1 MEPISIENME
11 GTSTIWIRMWI
22 NKISWKTI
30 EYRYIDNLNELQQRL
45 YYIYAHEKAGNN
57 NFHNERIGT
66 IKFIN
71 DKLENMSTLKLKV

>member
-1 MEPISIENME
+1 
-11 GTSTIWIRMWI
+11 
-22 NKISWKTI
+22 
-30 EYRYIDNLNELQQRL
+30 L